1 MQTKRMVSSAGA
13 VLACLALAPAT
24 VLADGPT
31 AIGKAAQHAGLAAGS
46 ADITMVQRHLH
57 HVLNCLVGPE
67 GDGFDQAAGNPCMSD
82 GGAIPQTTAP
92 AMLEILTKQAADAR
106 AAIANT
112 DLAAA
117 QAAATAIQRALAPP
131 GN

>member
-1 MQTKRMVSSAGA
+1 MQMKTMVSSAGA

-24 VLADGPT
+24 VLADGPQ
-31 AIGKAAQHAGLAAGS
+31 AIATAAQHAGLAAGS
-46 ADITMVQRHLH
+46 ADIAMVHRHLH

-67 GDGFDQAAGNPCMSD
+67 GEGFDQAAGNPCMQA
-82 GGAIPQTTAP
+82 GGAIPQTADA
-92 AMLEILTKQAADAR
+92 AMKEKLGKAAADAT

-117 QAAATAIQRALAPP
+117 QAAATAIQRALAPT
-131 GN
+131 